1 MRDWKEKTLEY
12 WPTINRM
19 AARRFGE
26 GVLAEEA
33 ALAVVEGLKAGNWQR
48 LREYK
53 EQSTLKTFVRTLTVR
68 LLEDFA
74 RKRFGRIR
82 PPLWVKTFG
91 GIWEKLFTALC
102 FERLPVAEAVE
113 IVLQRQTAA
122 GKEEIESAAYS
133 LLARI
138 PDCGAHQGLEVA
150 YGEENS
156 SDGDHGVA
164 VPDRAL
170 EKQQKKEVLEAIFQ
184 LVLGE
189 TEFAASGAFLRR
201 VSQLQLCLTPEEK
214 LLLKLCYQDDLGVTK
229 AGKMLGMTRFQV
241 HGKKRRLM
249 VRLKGE
255 FERTGLA
262 KDLRLLLDDL

>member
-1 MRDWKEKTLEY
+1 MTDWKEKTLVY

-19 AARRFGE
+19 AVRRFGE
-26 GVLAEEA
+26 GVWAEEA
-33 ALAVVEGLKAGNWQR
+33 ALAVIEGLQADNWRR

-53 EQSTLKTFVRTLTVR
+53 KQSTLKTFVRTLTAR

-74 RKRFGRIR
+74 RKRFGRTR
-82 PPLWVKTFG
+82 PPLWVKTLG

-102 FERLPVAEAVE
+102 LERLPVVEAVE
-113 IVLQRQTAA
+113 IVRQRQTTA
-122 GKEEIESAAYS
+122 GEKEIESAAYS

-150 YGEENS
+150 YKDAYKKENY
-156 SDGDHGVA
+156 
-164 VPDRAL
+164 PDREI
-170 EKQQKKEVLEAIFQ
+170 EKQQNKELLEAIFQ

-189 TEFAASGAFLRR
+189 EEWHVSDVLIRK
-201 VSQLQLCLTPEEK
+201 VSQLQLSLAPEEK
-214 LLLKLCYQDDLGVTK
+214 LLLRLCYQDGFGVSQ

-249 VRLKGE
+249 ARLRGE
-255 FERTGLA
+255 LERTGLA